1 MTEEEMKRRLK
12 ETLSESRWRHTEGV
26 VRAAERMAEK
36 FGVNVE
42 KAHAAALWRTRRA
55 CRRMRLKEAAA
66 R

>member
-1 MTEEEMKRRLK
+1 MKRRLK

-42 KAHAAALWRTRRA
+42 KAHVAALLHDCAKCTRRRA
-55 CRRMRLKEAAA
+55 RRWRA
-66 R
+66 RCTA